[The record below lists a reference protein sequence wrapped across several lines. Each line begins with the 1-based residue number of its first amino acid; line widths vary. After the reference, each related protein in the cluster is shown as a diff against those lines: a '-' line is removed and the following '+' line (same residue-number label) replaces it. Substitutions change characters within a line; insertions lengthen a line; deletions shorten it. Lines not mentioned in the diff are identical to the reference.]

1 MSCPSSS
8 SRGPG
13 APSASR
19 GPPSTP
25 CSTASRSAGGSWA
38 AGSRRRGSCR
48 AGPTGSRPKA
58 RACCGPVA
66 VASRSSLAR
75 CAASWEPNMP
85 DWKPEIRRILA
96 DLPLEPTR
104 AEEIVEELAQHL
116 EDRHGELVRSGAAW
130 EEAQR
135 TAFEELMASNAL
147 PDELRRLERPRGPLP
162 PALGA
167 PASGAW
173 FRGLWSDVRYGL
185 RALRK
190 NPGLTTVAL
199 ITLSLGIGANAAIF
213 SVVNAVLLRPLPFA
227 EPDRLL
233 RFWGSPPEMGLPV
246 FNYPDAFYVYYR
258 TRSPTLDPI
267 SPYSSFSS
275 P

>member
-38 AGSRRRGSCR
+38 AGSRRRGS
-48 AGPTGSRPKA
+48 AAAATTGSRPKA

-116 EDRHGELVRSGAAW
+116 EDRHGELLRSGAGS
-130 EEAQR
+130 EEAR
-135 TAFEELMASNAL
+135 RAVLEELLTSNAL

-227 EPDRLL
+227 EPDRLVRL
-233 RFWGSPPEMGLPV
+233 LGSAPLIGPPLL
-246 FNYPDAFYVYYR
+246 NYTESLYLYYR
-258 TRSPTLDPI
+258 TPNRTPEPH
-267 SPYSSFSS
+267 FSHCFL
-275 P
+275 